1 MIGDETPG
9 SDRSAGSH
17 KGSDGRNGGGPGEA
31 SDIVD
36 PRSPAIAP
44 VPPHVTR
51 IPDEDRYAAFRNP
64 RFLRYWFSR
73 LLSTFAIQIV
83 VVCVGWQIYD
93 LTRDPLDL
101 GIVGLCQFLPA
112 LLLVLITGAVADRY
126 SRRMIMAI
134 AIAIE
139 AIGAFILLLL
149 TWHGLA
155 SPLPVFT
162 TLVGFGIARAF
173 FGPAS
178 QSLVVNLVERHEL
191 ANAIAWNSSSW
202 QIATIVGP
210 VVGGLTYGL
219 SPIAAYS
226 LGFAMFAAAA
236 ILVLTIEAPAH
247 KRSGEP
253 TSIETVIAGFRFI
266 WSEKIVLGAISLDLF
281 AVLLG
286 GAVALMPVYARDVLH
301 VGPWGLGLLRAAPGI
316 GALAMA
322 IWLASHP
329 IKDHAGV
336 LMFAFVGMFGAFTVV
351 FGLSSVPWLSILAL
365 IVMGSSDMIS
375 VYVRETLMQL
385 WTPDEVRGRVNA
397 VNMVF
402 IGASNELGEFR
413 AGVMAFWIGAVPAV
427 VLGGAATVG
436 VAGLWSTMFPGLRNA
451 RSLAEGPA

>member
-1 MIGDETPG
+1 MTASDTPG
-9 SDRSAGSH
+9 KGEGEDGPAAG
-17 KGSDGRNGGGPGEA
+17 
-31 SDIVD
+31 IVD
-36 PRSPAIAP
+36 PRSPAVAP
-44 VPPHVTR
+44 VPPHVPKM
-51 IPDEDRYAAFRNP
+51 PDADRYAAFRNP
-64 RFLRYWFSR
+64 RFVRYWFSR
-73 LLSTFAIQIV
+73 LFSTFAIQIV
-83 VVCVGWQIYD
+83 VVSVGWQIYD

-101 GIVGLCQFLPA
+101 GFVGLCQFLPA
-112 LLLVLITGAVADRY
+112 LLLVLVTGAVADRY

-134 AIAIE
+134 AIGVE
-139 AIGAFILLLL
+139 AIGAITLLLL

-155 SPLPVFT
+155 SPLPVFA

-210 VVGGLTYGL
+210 VVGGLTYGV
-219 SPIAAYS
+219 SPLAAYC
-226 LGFAMFAAAA
+226 LGFLLFAAAA
-236 ILVLTIEAPAH
+236 ILVLTIRTPAQ

-253 TSIETVIAGFRFI
+253 TSMETVIAGFRFI

-301 VGPWGLGLLRAAPGI
+301 VGPWGLGLLRAAPGV

-322 IWLASHP
+322 VWLASHP
-329 IKDHAGV
+329 IRNHAGV
-336 LMFAFVGMFGAFTVV
+336 LMFAFVGMFGAFTMV
-351 FGLSSVPWLSILAL
+351 FGLSSLPWLSILAL
-365 IVMGSSDMIS
+365 IVMGGSDMIS

-427 VLGGAATVG
+427 VLGGAATMG
-436 VAGLWSTMFPGLRNA
+436 VAGLWSAMFPGLRNA